1 MRMDD
6 YIRVDTLELSSLFQC
21 HIFRWLLNFHSELLF
36 GDPLK
41 NMESEY
47 GLQHHPLW
55 MKKLRPRDAKQLL
68 QVHTA
73 EQWQNQ
79 D

>member
-1 MRMDD
+1 MRIDD
-6 YIRVDTLELSSLFQC
+6 SIRVVILELPSLFRC
-21 HIFRWLLNFHSELLF
+21 HIFRWLLYFPSELPF

-41 NMESEY
+41 NMENIY
-47 GLQHHPLW
+47 GLQHHPLG
-55 MKKLRPRDAKQLL
+55 MKKLRLRDAKQLL

>member
-1 MRMDD
+1 MDD
-6 YIRVDTLELSSLFQC
+6 YIRVVILELSSSFRC
-21 HIFRWLLNFHSELLF
+21 RIFRWLLYFHSELPF

-41 NMESEY
+41 NMDCEY
-47 GLQHHPLW
+47 GLRHHPLW
-55 MKKLRPRDAKQLL
+55 MKKLRPRDAKRLL

-73 EQWQNQ
+73 EQRQNQ